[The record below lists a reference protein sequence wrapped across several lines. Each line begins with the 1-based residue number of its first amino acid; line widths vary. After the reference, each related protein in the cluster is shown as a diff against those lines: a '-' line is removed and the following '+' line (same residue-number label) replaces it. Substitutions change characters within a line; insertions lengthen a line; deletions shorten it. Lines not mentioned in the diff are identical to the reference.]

1 MRIHSYLLLS
11 LIILTSTFFCSNLP
25 FDSDTSLG
33 SDILNDKDSLL
44 TVFDAKFCEDTLT
57 LAADS
62 SYSSFVDISGSIKS
76 GLHKNLTIALG
87 KWQNEHAFAYFE
99 FDTASIKEWVN
110 TVNSNNNY
118 EFLSFSFIFT
128 NHYSKSD
135 QAGNITIELGYYDTL
150 KKDDTLMLDTT
161 RLKEIAHYTYKADE
175 PNNHKIDLN
184 AGYIFNT
191 IPVISKT
198 SQKNINGYLHIIE
211 LGPVPVDTT
220 VLITVDSIYPFVKD
234 TVVVGITVNDTTNDT
249 TYTLGIITFDF
260 DTMQNTVTYPKD
272 TSIYDSITPVTSL
285 VKENQLISYFSSDS
299 MTIGDTITYYW
310 DTVLTVPETTVVYD
324 INTIIIHQI
333 VGQDTVNVIHYDTFH
348 IVTAI
353 FQDTIFQASIK
364 SPKTSLIFQ
373 TDSTTK
379 WDSSICLYARLD
391 SIESKS
397 MQFFD
402 NVSLKLQYIK
412 LSKNDTITKTF
423 EPSYYD
429 VSVFESDP
437 PSLDTVPLSS
447 CGSGRYALLEL
458 DLKPIW
464 NSMKDSSGKIVY
476 RNIPKANLTISLD
489 TVILHNSAGDIISIN
504 YALFGNSK
512 DSIESIDKSKT
523 LGSITNTTKSV
534 NLSVNNFLID
544 ILYESNPLPDKGYLY
559 LWLPPLQFAHIRWKI
574 PDEGF
579 PIDYIV
585 SDLD

>member
-1 MRIHSYLLLS
+1 MRIHSYLLLF

-33 SDILNDKDSLL
+33 SDILNDKDPLL

-57 LAADS
+57 LATDS
-62 SYSSFVDISGSIKS
+62 SYSSFVDMSGSIKS

-99 FDTASIKEWVN
+99 FDTSSIKKWVDTVN
-110 TVNSNNNY
+110 TNNNY
-118 EFLSFSFIFT
+118 EFLSFSFNFT
-128 NHYSKSD
+128 NHLSKSD
-135 QAGNITIELGYYDTL
+135 QAGDITIELGYYDTV

-161 RLKEIAHYTYKADE
+161 RLREIAHYTYKADE

-211 LGPVPVDTT
+211 QGPVPVDTT
-220 VLITVDSIYPFVKD
+220 ILDTIDAIQSFVKD
-234 TVVVGITVNDTTNDT
+234 TVIIATIVDSTNDT
-249 TYTLGIITFDF
+249 TYTIGFITFTF

-299 MTIGDTITYYW
+299 MTIGDTITHYW

-324 INTIIIHQI
+324 INTTIIHQI
-333 VGQDTVNVIHYDTFH
+333 IGPDTVDVIQYDTFH
-348 IVTAI
+348 ILTTI
-353 FQDTIFQASIK
+353 SQDTIFQASIK

-423 EPSYYD
+423 EPSYYE

-489 TVILHNSAGDIISIN
+489 TVILHKSAGDIISIN
-504 YALFGNSK
+504 YTLFGNSI

-523 LGSITNTTKSV
+523 IGSITTTTKHV
-534 NLSVNNFLID
+534 GIPINNFLID
-544 ILYESNPLPDKGYLY
+544 LLYESNQLPDTGYLY
-559 LWLPPLQFAHIRWKI
+559 LWLSPLQFAHIRWKI